1 MGYRRQTDCPADSGQ
16 LVASGK
22 LVQILVNENVLFDAN
37 VNRRDMLPVQF
48 FKVCLVWSASCDLQV
63 SAHSSAAAD
72 RSPCS

>member
-48 FKVCLVWSASCDLQV
+48 FKVCLV
-63 SAHSSAAAD
+63 
-72 RSPCS
+72 